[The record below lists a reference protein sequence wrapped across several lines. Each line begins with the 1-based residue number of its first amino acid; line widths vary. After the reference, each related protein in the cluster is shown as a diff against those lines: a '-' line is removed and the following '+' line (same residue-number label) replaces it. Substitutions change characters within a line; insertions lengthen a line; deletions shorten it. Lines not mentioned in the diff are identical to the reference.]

1 MKTHTYWL
9 YAFTKAIMRN
19 LAQFYSLFLI
29 TGDPFVTLYFTGYLN
44 VLFNF
49 ISNNVL
55 LSHNFGCQ
63 GALFNCFLFI
73 GAKCFLQMKAIIIIY
88 VFFAITSFLFS
99 LLIWYC
105 LSKQKIWWRICWEI
119 SSMKF
124 KFLICCIGMHPKK
137 LMEFGFIIPVNVRML
152 QISSI
157 GEVSY

>member
-73 GAKCFLQMKAIIIIY
+73 GAKCFLQMKAFINIY
-88 VFFAITSFLFS
+88 LFFAISSFLFS
-99 LLIWYC
+99 LLILPSV
-105 LSKQKIWWRICWEI
+105 LSC
-119 SSMKF
+119 
-124 KFLICCIGMHPKK
+124 FLC
-137 LMEFGFIIPVNVRML
+137 
-152 QISSI
+152 
-157 GEVSY
+157 